1 VIDNQGRY
9 LVGDRLG
16 LADIA
21 VCSIL
26 APLLVIKGTPWE
38 LENDDIE
45 QFTGELKHTTI
56 RFTAWT
62 ICTAYLCD

>member
-1 VIDNQGRY
+1 MTELITDLNQRLIDNQGRY

-45 QFTGELKHTTI
+45 QFTGELKEYHD
-56 RFTAWT
+56 F
-62 ICTAYLCD
+62 Y